1 MNNYFDLYKKTVLI
15 TGGLGFIGGEVA
27 KKFLELEC
35 KVHILD
41 LIDEDQVA
49 LENKL
54 HSKNFEYHKCDVSN
68 YFAVDEVT
76 NKIYQSTGSIDVLF
90 NNAASKSAKPYEFSN
105 SKDRTIESEVFREV
119 IAVNV
124 QGLFNVTSSVSEF
137 MKKQKSGSIIHTSSI
152 YGSDMG
158 ADHRI
163 YERNNKLKLQH
174 MGSPAVY
181 NASKA
186 AVIGLTKY
194 FASCLGQYNIRVNS
208 ISPGGVYNGHS
219 AEFIEDYS
227 NRVPMGRMAQVHEIS
242 GPVIFLASSLSSY
255 VNGLNLYVDGGLHAW

>member
-1 MNNYFDLYKKTVLI
+1 MNDYFDLYKKTVII
-15 TGGLGFIGGEVA
+15 TGGIGFIGSAVA
-27 KKFLELEC
+27 KKFLEFEC
-35 KVHILD
+35 KVHLID
-41 LIDEDQVA
+41 LIDEDKVV

-54 HSKNFEYHKCDVSN
+54 PSKNLVYYKCDVSN
-68 YFAVDEVT
+68 YFAVDEVI
-76 NKIYQSTGSIDVLF
+76 NKIYESTGGIDVLF
-90 NNAASKSAKPYEFSN
+90 NNAASKSSQPHEFSN
-105 SKDRTIESEVFREV
+105 SKDRAIESEVFREV
-119 IAVNV
+119 ITVNV
-124 QGLFNVTSSVSEF
+124 QGLFNVTSSVGEF

-158 ADHRI
+158 VDQRI

-186 AVIGLTKY
+186 AVTGLTKY
-194 FASCLGQYNIRVNS
+194 FATSLGQHNIRVNS
-208 ISPGGVYNGHS
+208 ISPGGVHNGHS

-227 NRVPMGRMAQVHEIS
+227 NRVPMRRMAQVHEIA